1 VIVLPAPPLA
11 PDEAARRVATG
22 ADPVWL
28 SSPGAISDTSI
39 ALDLVACDPV
49 ELVRSAALADLEDAW
64 SRARRRWGVGDVAS
78 AAGTTDPRAAPPI
91 AVGWLSYD
99 LAREWLPI
107 GRGLPPRPIG
117 HVAWPADLEFR
128 FFDAIWM
135 RERDG
140 AEAFVLGTNPA
151 SADHLLAR
159 LTRRGGP
166 PGGAIGDARRDRLG
180 GPPRLGPWSGAEA
193 RAAYLAA
200 VARIQEYL
208 RAGDVYQVNL
218 TRRLTAELG
227 PGDPVWMAA
236 ELRARAP
243 APHAIWLG
251 GRSVE
256 GGPIDRL
263 VVGNSPERFLR
274 VEPDGRVETRPIKG
288 TRPRGLRAR
297 AGRRGV
303 GQEDAIEDAIE
314 AAIGAAIDPELDAA
328 ARQALLASPKDRAE
342 HVMIVDLE
350 RNDLG
355 RVAKVGSVVCRDLA
369 RAVAFPRVHHLVST
383 VSAEL
388 RPGVGLEELL
398 RATFPGGSITGAP
411 KRRAMEIIDA
421 LEPVPRGI
429 YTGATGW
436 LGAAGNL
443 DLAVAIRTAVVD
455 RGQVALGVGGGIVI
469 DSVPE
474 EEWIETEL
482 KARAFLE
489 LGRREEDRAILP

>member
-11 PDEAARRVATG
+11 PDEAARCVAAG

-28 SSPGAISDTSI
+28 SSPGTASDTAI

-49 ELVRSAALADLEDAW
+49 ELVRSSALEDLEDAW
-64 SRARRRWGVGDVAS
+64 SRARRRWGVGEVAR

-91 AVGWLSYD
+91 AVGWLAYD

-107 GRGLPPRPIG
+107 GRGRPPRPTG
-117 HVAWPADLEFR
+117 QGAWPADLEFR

-135 RERDG
+135 RERDA

-151 SADHLLAR
+151 SANQLLAR
-159 LTRRGGP
+159 LTRRGRP
-166 PGGAIGDARRDRLG
+166 PGAALGDAQTDGLG
-180 GPPRLGPWSGAEA
+180 GPPRLGPWSGAEP
-193 RAAYLAA
+193 RAVYLAA

-227 PGDPVWMAA
+227 SGDPVWMAA

-251 GRSVE
+251 GRSVA
-256 GGPIDRL
+256 GGPLDRL
-263 VVGNSPERFLR
+263 VVGNSPERFLS
-274 VEPDGRVETRPIKG
+274 VEPGGRVETRPIKG
-288 TRPRGLRAR
+288 TRARGLRAG
-297 AGRRGV
+297 ARRGGT
-303 GQEDAIEDAIE
+303 GQENALE
-314 AAIGAAIDPELDAA
+314 GAIDLELDAA